1 MKEPCRVVLKNLKK
15 CRKDPYTMVLGD
27 IKKKVITCT
36 VDIHEIIII
45 KRDGLKFEVLQSQE
59 KTQRV
64 TD

>member
-1 MKEPCRVVLKNLKK
+1 
-15 CRKDPYTMVLGD
+15 MVLGD